1 MADRF
6 ARSNFGL
13 FLILSKTTRFW
24 YANAELKAVMLMN
37 VSHSVSKQNK
47 TVKTKTFLAVKAK

>member
-13 FLILSKTTRFW
+13 FLIFQQNNPFLVRQCWAKGGYVDECFSFCFKT
-24 YANAELKAVMLMN
+24 
-37 VSHSVSKQNK
+37 KQNRQNENVFGGK
-47 TVKTKTFLAVKAK
+47 S